1 LVHSKWSR
9 LIRGTVEDSDDSG
22 GLMCPIV
29 SGIGSPGLYWIKGP

>member
-1 LVHSKWSR
+1 M
-9 LIRGTVEDSDDSG
+9 EDSDDSG